1 MARLR
6 VASRCWILASG
17 FGFRYPAY
25 MERQPRP
32 EPEPATREL
41 RSPVTGD
48 LEDARV
54 VEIVGVDNRPI
65 DAEETIKI
73 VERKGYGR
81 IANRLLELH
90 EICLADP
97 DEPDIKVESLSTM
110 VSFFVD
116 YGATLP
122 APRISVS
129 PDGLLV
135 AEWKTRL
142 PNRTESG
149 AVAIEFLRHNW
160 VRFVAF
166 GAASRIKGTKRTG
179 DVLLDLHPFFGIS

>member
-1 MARLR
+1 M
-6 VASRCWILASG
+6 
-17 FGFRYPAY
+17 
-25 MERQPRP
+25 
-32 EPEPATREL
+32 
-41 RSPVTGD
+41 TGD
-48 LEDARV
+48 LEDAHV
-54 VEIVGVDNRPI
+54 VEIVGVENRPI

-97 DEPDIKVESLSTM
+97 DEPDIEIESLSTM

-116 YGATLP
+116 HGATLP

-135 AEWKTRL
+135 AEWKTKL
-142 PNRTESG
+142 PNKTESG
-149 AVAIEFLRHNW
+149 AVAIEFLQHNW

>member
-1 MARLR
+1 MAQEAL
-6 VASRCWILASG
+6 VEAGGAGHSNPVSG
-17 FGFRYPAY
+17 AFSISEWQADAVTQPAQDNHS
-25 MERQPRP
+25 MWD
-32 EPEPATREL
+32 TVV
-41 RSPVTGD
+41 SFVHTV
-48 LEDARV
+48 V
-54 VEIVGVDNRPI
+54 VESHERVD
-65 DAEETIKI
+65 AAETIKI
-73 VERKGYGR
+73 VERMGYGK

-90 EICLADP
+90 EICLGDP
-97 DEPDIKVESLSTM
+97 DEPDIDVESLST
-110 VSFFVD
+110 VASFFIEH
-116 YGATLP
+116 GATLP

-135 AEWKTRL
+135 AEWKTRI

-149 AVAIEFLRHNW
+149 AVAIEFLRHDW